1 MKITEI
7 LSPDAVVEELRSD
20 TKEGVLEELASII
33 ARVSGVPLK
42 EQLVRALEEREK
54 LGSTGIGDGVA
65 IPHGKL
71 KDAKVMKA
79 AFGRSSRGVDF
90 QSIDGKPAH
99 IFFMLVAPEEMAG
112 PHLKALARI
121 SKLLK
126 EPSRRKA
133 FLEAK
138 TREDIYRLISEGDEK
153 F

>member
-7 LSPDAVVEELRSD
+7 LGHDAVVEELRSD

-33 ARVSGVPLK
+33 VRVSGSPLK
-42 EQLVRALEEREK
+42 EQLVRALAEREE

-71 KDAKVMKA
+71 KDVKVMMA

-90 QSIDGKPAH
+90 QAIDGKPVH

-112 PHLKALARI
+112 AQPPALAGV
-121 SKLLK
+121 
-126 EPSRRKA
+126 
-133 FLEAK
+133 
-138 TREDIYRLISEGDEK
+138 RERLRAG
-153 F
+153 